1 MRQQFCSANGI
12 KQNIMEQQKNEEQLT
27 GKHRDTNDKTVEGR
41 ESEGSLKGSKKSAFN
56 ERNMQE
62 HERPN
67 NNETDHLDAR
77 EDATSTGPA
86 GI

>member
-1 MRQQFCSANGI
+1 
-12 KQNIMEQQKNEEQLT
+12 MEQQKNEEQLA
-27 GKHRDTNDKTVEGR
+27 GKHRNANDKTVEGR
-41 ESEGSLKGSKKSAFN
+41 EAEGSLKGSKKSAFN

-67 NNETDHLDAR
+67 NNEMDHLDAR
-77 EDATSTGPA
+77 EDATNTGPA